1 MIGNKCKEMK
11 TYLIN
16 DLTNAFR
23 SDTVNNCDISVEDV
37 VAKPLL
43 NTDEPICP
51 RGETACGD
59 G

>member
-1 MIGNKCKEMK
+1 MK